1 MKFLADMGVS
11 PATVRFLRGL
21 GHDAVRLSELG
32 RQKLPDEE
40 VIAYAK
46 EQEQVVI
53 TFDLD
58 YPALLALNPA
68 RRVSAI
74 ILRTSSAE
82 PDWVNQRLRDTL
94 PLMADA
100 LLEGAIAVIEDDRIR
115 LRRFVDL

>member
-11 PATVRFLRGL
+11 PATVLFLRSL
-21 GHDAVRLSELG
+21 GHDAVRLFELG
-32 RQKLPDEE
+32 REKLSDRE

-46 EQEQVVI
+46 ERGQVVI

-58 YPALLALNPA
+58 YPALLALNPES
-68 RRVSAI
+68 RVSAI
-74 ILRTSSAE
+74 ILRTTSAE
-82 PDWVNQRLRDTL
+82 PDWINERLRDTL

-100 LLEGAIAVIEDDRIR
+100 LIEGAIAVIEDDRIR